1 MPNSTDF
8 QTIVGID
15 IAKSVFQV
23 YSCDTETGIISN
35 EKIKRDRL
43 LEHISEYRERAG
55 ESAARSPTAQ
65 RLPAEF
71 SELSALRQRR

>member
-23 YSCDTETGIISN
+23 YSCDTETGISSN

-43 LEHISEYRERAG
+43 LEHFTNVPACKIGKADGSQ
-55 ESAARSPTAQ
+55 ARQ
-65 RLPAEF
+65 
-71 SELSALRQRR
+71 ALRLS